1 MKLKSQIRSSKF
13 EKGPRTGWV
22 RISSLSLVW
31 MLLYGSGN
39 IQVANAD
46 SQLALKDA
54 FKGSF
59 LIGAALNESQFS
71 EQNAAQVE
79 LIRKQFN
86 SITAENVMKWEGI
99 HPQADKYD
107 FVSADRFVEFGERN
121 EMFIIGHTLVWHSQ
135 TPRWVFRDETGTN
148 LLNRDA
154 LLARMREHIHTV
166 VGRYKGR
173 VKGWD
178 VVNEALYDSGLM
190 RQSQWFKI
198 IGEDYVVKAFQ
209 FAHEADPN
217 AELYYN
223 DYSLEN
229 APKRNGAIELVKK
242 LKAQGVPVAGVGLQ
256 GHYKM
261 KWPSQEQIEE
271 TVVAFA
277 NLGLK
282 VMITELDVDVVQAT
296 QGNTSAD
303 IEEVARQTGG
313 PNTFS
318 NALPQNVQQQL
329 AERYADIFSA
339 FLKQR
344 DKIDRVTFWGVSDG
358 DSWLNRPNRANHPL
372 LFDRQV
378 RPKPAFEAVIKT
390 AQR

>member
-1 MKLKSQIRSSKF
+1 
-13 EKGPRTGWV
+13 
-22 RISSLSLVW
+22 

-329 AERYADIFSA
+329 AQRYADIFAA